1 MAKSQRSKDEA
12 ATFAAM
18 AEADLIELR
27 IRLQK
32 EINVL
37 VQDKGNKAS
46 SIQRITT
53 ELIKRQSPDAARIAI
68 TDHAVVRY
76 IERLEG
82 RDLEGVRTKII
93 EMVSRSIRRDREFL
107 DDPVTGMVLACREGS
122 NSVATILDKD
132 AIRRPSLRQVKS
144 ALPGGE

>member
-1 MAKSQRSKDEA
+1 MSKSQRSRDEIA
-12 ATFAAM
+12 AFAAM
-18 AEADLIELR
+18 AEADLLELR
-27 IRLQK
+27 VRLQK

-37 VQDKGNKAS
+37 VNERGAKAS

-53 ELIKRQSPDAARIAI
+53 ELIKRQSPDAVRMAI

-82 RDLEGVRTKII
+82 RDLEGVRTKIL
-93 EMVSRSIRRDREFL
+93 EMVSRSVRRDAEFL
-107 DDPVTGMVLACREGS
+107 DDPVTGMVIACREGS

-132 AIRRPSLRQVKS
+132 AVRRPTPKLVK
-144 ALPGGE
+144 ARD